1 MTVGTTKRKL
11 VPTVMKSNLRAR
23 GTRVSLKPSFVPAT
37 EAAQTRSSAQ
47 PCAPAV
53 MTHVVSC
60 RVARAPP
67 PQVQMEEP
75 STRPSVVRPQSTSFH
90 RARRGIAA
98 ACNSTQQRPGD
109 ARLALHVRPP
119 GAVRVAA
126 AADGRLGAR
135 LVLHAGRSER
145 LPPTP
150 GRLQYQCQ
158 AGTAVT
164 TVVSDDFATI
174 TCGWLH
180 GCRWW

>member
-1 MTVGTTKRKL
+1 MFQEVTVGTTKRKL

-47 PCAPAV
+47 PRAPAV

-60 RVARAPP
+60 RVARAAP

-98 ACNSTQQRPGD
+98 ACSSSGQETRG
-109 ARLALHVRPP
+109 
-119 GAVRVAA
+119 
-126 AADGRLGAR
+126 
-135 LVLHAGRSER
+135 
-145 LPPTP
+145 
-150 GRLQYQCQ
+150 
-158 AGTAVT
+158 
-164 TVVSDDFATI
+164 
-174 TCGWLH
+174 
-180 GCRWW
+180 